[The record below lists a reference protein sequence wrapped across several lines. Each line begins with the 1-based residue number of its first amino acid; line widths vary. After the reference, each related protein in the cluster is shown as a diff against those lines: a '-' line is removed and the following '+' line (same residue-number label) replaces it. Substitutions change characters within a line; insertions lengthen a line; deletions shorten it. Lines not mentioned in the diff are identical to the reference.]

1 MEIRNQGP
9 RERLAG
15 EGTGTMSDR
24 DLLTLVLS
32 PGTSRLPGDAL
43 AAKVLSHWGS
53 IRRLAGRRPAELQ
66 ALPGLGHAKACRLLA
81 ALELG
86 RRSLDP
92 DAEPGPLLG
101 AADVHARFRAMARDL
116 NESFVAVSV
125 NSRNRVRDWWVVA
138 RGWESG
144 VNLAPRQVFQLL
156 MKEGAGRVIFVHN
169 HPSGDPT
176 PSPTDVRFTARLL
189 AAARTLD
196 IQVLDHVIVA
206 TGGFASLRDTPGT
219 GLEFG

>member
-1 MEIRNQGP
+1 MERMHGP

-15 EGTGTMSDR
+15 EGTAVLSDQE
-24 DLLTLVLS
+24 LLTLVLS
-32 PGTSRLPGDAL
+32 PGTRQVPGDVL
-43 AAKVLSHWGS
+43 ATRLLDHWGT
-53 IRRLAGRRPAELQ
+53 IRRLPGRRPAEL
-66 ALPGLGHAKACRLLA
+66 ATLSGLGHAKACRLLA

-86 RRSLDP
+86 RRSMEP
-92 DAEPGPLLG
+92 DADSGPLVQP
-101 AADVHARFRAMARDL
+101 ADVHERFRALAREA

-144 VNLAPRQVFQLL
+144 VNLVPRQVFQLL

-176 PSPTDVRFTARLL
+176 PSPTDIRFTARLL

-206 TGGFASLRDTPGT
+206 SGGFASLREAPGT